1 MKKGIDVEQVMEE
14 VNRAVA
20 APETLLADL
29 WKEERPQAPN
39 LAFLYPPHSK
49 SLRVNL
55 DLVSRNWEVDPEFE
69 LGSSRKIT
77 GSAAVAFKG
86 FERKMLRWY
95 INPIVHQVRKF
106 NMLVTRT
113 LHDIGN
119 NLESLEDRVRRLE
132 ELHRDDGGEEGG
144 G

>member
-1 MKKGIDVEQVMEE
+1 MNKGIDVEQVMGE

-29 WKEERPQAPN
+29 WKEERPQAPS

-55 DLVSRNWEVDPEFE
+55 DLVSRNWEVDSEFE
-69 LGSSRKIT
+69 LGSRRKMT
-77 GSAAVAFKG
+77 GGVAVAFKG
-86 FERKMLRWY
+86 AERKLLRWY
-95 INPIVHQVRKF
+95 INPIVHQIRKF

-113 LHDIGN
+113 LFDIGN
-119 NLESLEDRVRRLE
+119 NLASLEDRVKKLE
-132 ELHRDDGGEEGG
+132 EMHCDGNGEGG
-144 G
+144 D